1 MEIAL
6 DTCTGKVSLTIG
18 EKDYFFTYFSLQDK
32 KQNFFLIKMFKKAL
46 KDLGIKPEEI
56 KKYYFTIGP
65 GSFTGIR
72 FGLSFIMGLTEGRKV
87 KFYPINTLEAI
98 ALTSEGTTT
107 SVLKQSQ
114 NFYYAGIYEIKK
126 KLKEILKPQIL
137 SEEELE
143 KIKKGKI
150 IKLED
155 IEEPLSQVIFK
166 RRNLIEEKKI
176 SIKPL
181 YIRNPYEI
189 PKIL

>member
-6 DTCTGKVSLTIG
+6 DTCTDKVSLTIG
-18 EKDYFFTYFSLQDK
+18 EKDYFFTYFSLQDR
-32 KQNFFLIKMFKKAL
+32 KQSFFIIKIFKKAL

-72 FGLSFIMGLTEGRKV
+72 FGLSFIIGLTEGRKV

-98 ALTSEGTTT
+98 ALSSEGVST
-107 SVLKQSQ
+107 VLLKQSQ

-126 KLKEILKPQIL
+126 KLKEILKPWIL

-155 IEEPLSQVIFK
+155 LKEPLSQIIFK
-166 RRNLIEEKKI
+166 RRNLIEEKRK

-189 PKIL
+189 PKKL

>member
-18 EKDYFFTYFSLQDK
+18 ERDYFFTYFSLQER
-32 KQNFFLIKMFKKAL
+32 KQSFFLIKIFKKAL
-46 KDLGIKPEEI
+46 KELGIKPEEI

-72 FGLSFIMGLTEGRKV
+72 FGLSFIMGLAEGRKV

-98 ALTSEGTTT
+98 ALASEGITT
-107 SVLKQSQ
+107 SVFKQSQ
-114 NFYYAGIYEIKK
+114 NFYFTGIYEIKK
-126 KLKEILKPQIL
+126 KLKEILKPRIL

-150 IKLED
+150 VKLED
-155 IEEPLSQVIFK
+155 IKEPLSQVIFK
-166 RRNLIEEKKI
+166 RKNLIEEKKT

-189 PKIL
+189 PKKL